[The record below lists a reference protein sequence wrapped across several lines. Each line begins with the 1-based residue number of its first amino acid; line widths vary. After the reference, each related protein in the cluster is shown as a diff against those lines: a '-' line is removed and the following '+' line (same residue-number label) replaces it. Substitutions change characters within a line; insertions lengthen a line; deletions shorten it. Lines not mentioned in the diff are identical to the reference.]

1 MMRFV
6 PFVVAAISLSAAA
19 PALAD
24 DGAQVFNTCKT
35 CHTAKSTAL
44 APTLNGVV
52 GRKAGSLP
60 DFKYSAALQAKGKG
74 GLVWTKDN
82 LDKFLAKPSALV
94 PGTRM
99 VISVPDEKRREA
111 LIGYLKTLK

>member
-1 MMRFV
+1 MRFL
-6 PFVVAAISLSAAA
+6 PFVVAAFALSAA
-19 PALAD
+19 PALAQ

-52 GRKAGSLP
+52 GRKAGALP
-60 DFKYSAALQAKGKG
+60 DFKYSPALLEKGKG
-74 GLVWTKDN
+74 GLVWTEAN
-82 LDKFLAKPSALV
+82 LDKFLTKPSALV

-99 VISVPDEKRREA
+99 VIAVPDAARRKA